1 MEATWQEQLRAVG
14 LRVTRPRLLV
24 LQVLAERPHADV
36 DTIVT
41 AAREDNGLLGETG
54 AMPSGE
60 EIASEFERFLADRD
74 RRRD

>member
-14 LRVTRPRLLV
+14 LRVTRPRLSV

-41 AAREDNGLLGETG
+41 AARTVHPTLSPQAVTGHVEDRVIVDGEKTIVF
-54 AMPSGE
+54 A
-60 EIASEFERFLADRD
+60 
-74 RRRD
+74 